1 MPQSTQG
8 CPGGLRVVLLLVV
21 FAIVDVGAPSTVD
34 TALSSESGRA
44 VPVARLLAATSNSTN
59 GTGYNTTN
67 GCFVEYIGA
76 TWDSKQSELLAKQ
89 AALERSKEDEYQV
102 VKGTARGVFY
112 LSAGLVL
119 LLFGERFF
127 KPVLFFLGFAAA
139 GTSSLAGLSVVVHI
153 YKQFDPC
160 PDCCTYMLIGTMVG
174 AVMGGAAVLWLVKL
188 CYVILGGTAGGALGY
203 GACE

>member
-21 FAIVDVGAPSTVD
+21 FANVDVGAPSTKE
-34 TALSSESGRA
+34 ALSSESGHA
-44 VPVARLLAATSNSTN
+44 ASVARLLAEPNSTN
-59 GTGYNTTN
+59 HTGYNTTN
-67 GCFVEYIGA
+67 GCFVEYVGA

-89 AALERSKEDEYQV
+89 AALESSKEDEYQV
-102 VKGTARGVFY
+102 VKGTARGVCY
-112 LSAGLVL
+112 LSAGIVL

-153 YKQFDPC
+153 YKQLDPC
-160 PDCCTYMLIGTMVG
+160 PDCCTYMLVGTMVG